1 MALRPIQPNESN
13 EMDAVTRDALI
24 LEYLPYVKQIVSR
37 IASHLPPHVE
47 SEDLMN
53 AGVIGLMQA
62 IDRFDPTRDNTLK
75 TYASFRIKG
84 AVLSELRSRD
94 YLSRSHRKRIR
105 QLDDAYLKLE
115 LQNEGDVEDEDV
127 AKEIDVTL
135 DEYYQIK
142 AAANIYF
149 VSLDEIDSHSKEDK
163 ENYVQSLVKRQP
175 NDALALTKLKEL
187 RASIESA
194 IDILPEK
201 EKLVLSMYYSD
212 ELTMKEIG
220 KILDLT
226 ESRVSQIHSQAII
239 HLRSKLRKE
248 GFIEDD

>member
-1 MALRPIQPNESN
+1 MTLATIRENDINSIDLKNRNQI
-13 EMDAVTRDALI
+13 I
-24 LEYLPYVKQIVSR
+24 LEYLPFVKQIVSR

-47 SEDLMN
+47 SEDLIN

-94 YLSRSHRKRIR
+94 YLSRSHRKRIK

-115 LQNEGDVEDEDV
+115 LQNEGKVDDEDV
-127 AKEIDVTL
+127 AKEIDVSL

-149 VSLDEIDSHSKEDK
+149 VSIDEVDGNSKEDK
-163 ENYVQSLVKRQP
+163 ENYVQSLIKKQP
-175 NDALALTKLKEL
+175 NDALTLTKLKEMQT
-187 RASIESA
+187 AIESGL
-194 IDILPEK
+194 DQLPDK

-239 HLRSKLRKE
+239 HLRSRLRKD
-248 GFIEDD
+248 GLMDS

>member
-1 MALRPIQPNESN
+1 MTLATIRGNEIDSIDLKN
-13 EMDAVTRDALI
+13 RSSLI
-24 LEYLPYVKQIVSR
+24 LEYLPFVKQIVSR

-47 SEDLMN
+47 SEDLIN

-94 YLSRSHRKRIR
+94 YLSRSHRKRIK

-115 LQNEGDVEDEDV
+115 LQNEGKVEDEDV
-127 AKEIDVTL
+127 AKEIDVSL

-149 VSLDEIDSHSKEDK
+149 VSIDEMDGSSNEEK
-163 ENYVQSLVKRQP
+163 ENYVQSLIKKQP
-175 NDALALTKLKEL
+175 NDALTLTKLKEMQN
-187 RASIESA
+187 AIEGA
-194 IDILPEK
+194 VDQLPDK

-220 KILDLT
+220 RVMDLT

-239 HLRSKLRKE
+239 HLRSRLRKDGLME
-248 GFIEDD
+248 G

>member
-1 MALRPIQPNESN
+1 MTLATIRGNEIDSIDLKN
-13 EMDAVTRDALI
+13 RSSLI
-24 LEYLPYVKQIVSR
+24 LEYLPFVKQIVSR

-47 SEDLMN
+47 SEDLIN

-94 YLSRSHRKRIR
+94 YLSRSHRKRIK

-115 LQNEGDVEDEDV
+115 LQNEGKVEDEDV
-127 AKEIDVTL
+127 AKEIDVSL

-149 VSLDEIDSHSKEDK
+149 VSIDEMDGSSNEEK
-163 ENYVQSLVKRQP
+163 ENYVQSLIKKQP
-175 NDALALTKLKEL
+175 NDALTLTKLKEMQN
-187 RASIESA
+187 AIEGA
-194 IDILPEK
+194 VDQLPDK

-220 KILDLT
+220 RVMDLT

-239 HLRSKLRKE
+239 HLRSRLRKYGLME
-248 GFIEDD
+248 G

>member
-1 MALRPIQPNESN
+1 MTLATIRENEINSIDVKN
-13 EMDAVTRDALI
+13 RNALI
-24 LEYLPYVKQIVSR
+24 LEYLPFVKQIVSR

-47 SEDLMN
+47 SEDLIN

-94 YLSRSHRKRIR
+94 YLSRSHRKRIK

-115 LQNEGDVEDEDV
+115 LKNEGKVDDEDV
-127 AKEIDVTL
+127 AKEIDVSL

-149 VSLDEIDSHSKEDK
+149 VSIDEIDGNSKEEK
-163 ENYVQSLVKRQP
+163 ENYVQSLIKKQP
-175 NDALALTKLKEL
+175 NDALTLTKIKEL
-187 RASIESA
+187 QTAIEYA
-194 IDILPEK
+194 VALLPDK
-201 EKLVLSMYYSD
+201 EQLVLSMYYSD

-220 KILDLT
+220 KILELT

-239 HLRSKLRKE
+239 HLRSRLRKD
-248 GFIEDD
+248 GLMDG

>member
-1 MALRPIQPNESN
+1 MTLATIRGNDINAIDLKNRNQI
-13 EMDAVTRDALI
+13 I
-24 LEYLPYVKQIVSR
+24 LEYLPFVKQIVSR

-47 SEDLMN
+47 SEDLIN

-94 YLSRSHRKRIR
+94 YLSRSHRKRIK

-115 LQNEGDVEDEDV
+115 LQNEGKVDDEDV
-127 AKEIDVTL
+127 AREIDVSL

-149 VSLDEIDSHSKEDK
+149 VSIDEIDGNSKEEK
-163 ENYVQSLVKRQP
+163 ENYVQSLMKKQP
-175 NDALALTKLKEL
+175 NDALTLTKLKEMQT
-187 RASIESA
+187 AIE
-194 IDILPEK
+194 IGLEQLPEK

-239 HLRSKLRKE
+239 HLRSRLRKD
-248 GFIEDD
+248 GLMDS